1 MVVTHA
7 LSLNI
12 NRRAAFA
19 IRSDGVRNLIGRRT
33 ESDRTADGIRSG
45 GVRSTMTKR
54 NNRSNKSSGGL
65 RPPQHQVEHKLYIDI
80 IGCCGG
86 RRPPLLLLV
95 ALLRAAEAGDLRY
108 FCWSHFYVLRRPE
121 TSATNILL
129 KNIFKR
135 EVREYRCRLTQH
147 TDELLC

>member
-1 MVVTHA
+1 MYIMVVTHA

-12 NRRAAFA
+12 NR
-19 IRSDGVRNLIGRRT
+19 SDGERNLIGRRT
-33 ESDRTADGIRSG
+33 QSDRTADGIRSG
-45 GVRSTMTKR
+45 GGR
-54 NNRSNKSSGGL
+54 NPIGRRTESDRTANGGR
-65 RPPQHQVEHKLYIDI
+65 RPPHHQDQHKLYIDI

-86 RRPPLLLLV
+86 RRPPLLLLIT
-95 ALLRAAEAGDLRY
+95 LLCAAEAGDLRY

-121 TSATNILL
+121 TFATNILI